1 MYIVYYVCAINKCN
15 DLAYLASFVCT
26 YLLQEC
32 CMNIMILI
40 LTIFIY
46 FSEIISKYHLYI
58 IYYIVY
64 FIFNKIS
71 IDKQHLNTITCLNK
85 ICLYTL
91 LVYINILLFVHQG
104 RIQV

>member
-1 MYIVYYVCAINKCN
+1 
-15 DLAYLASFVCT
+15 
-26 YLLQEC
+26 
-32 CMNIMILI
+32 MNIMILI

-64 FIFNKIS
+64 FIFNKIP
-71 IDKQHLNTITCLNK
+71 IDNQNLNTITCVNK

-91 LVYINILLFVHQG
+91 LVYINILLFVYQG
-104 RIQV
+104 RIQVVGGKLKLFLDALFTL